1 VSAQQANELLAR
13 LRAAGVTAAG
23 ITADSRKLRAG
34 ELFAAWPGFATDGRR
49 HIDDAL
55 ARGAAAVL
63 WEAGDGFRPAAP
75 LPVPGFGVAGL
86 RALGGHLA
94 HELYGRPSASLWAV
108 GVTGTNGK
116 TTVSQWLAR
125 ALGELGVRCGV
136 IGTLGSGYP
145 DALVDAL
152 NTTPD
157 ALEVHRLLAG
167 FVADGAAGMAME
179 VSSIGLDQGRVNAVA
194 FDVAIFTNLSRDHLD
209 YHGTMEAY
217 AEAKARLFS
226 WPGLAHAVINL
237 DDAFGLAQAR
247 RLAHAGLD
255 VIGYTQGAVALQAPP
270 GVRVLSADALQLA
283 PDGLRFAVHWR
294 GERRDMRVRMV
305 GPFNVS
311 NLLAVI
317 GALVAREVDIDE
329 VLHAT
334 ARLTPP
340 LGRMQLVG
348 GVCEPLVVIDYA
360 HTPDALAKVLE
371 AVRGTV
377 TSRGGRLVCVFGCG
391 GDRDPGKR
399 PLMGEVAAQLADRVI
414 VTSDNPRS
422 EDPLGIIEAIRAGAG
437 PQADWVVDRAQAIAM
452 AIGEADAND
461 VVVIAGKGHEPYQ
474 EVLGTRLPFSDAEQ
488 ARAALSE
495 WNRQRGEHA

>member
-1 VSAQQANELLAR
+1 MSATRAIELLTR
-13 LRAAGVTAAG
+13 LRDVGVAAPG
-23 ITADSRKLRAG
+23 IRADSRTLCAG
-34 ELFAAWPGFATDGRR
+34 EVFAAWPGFAADGRR
-49 HIDDAL
+49 HIADAL

-63 WEAGDGFRPAAP
+63 WEAGDGFLPGP
-75 LPVPGFGVAGL
+75 LPVPGFGVEGL
-86 RALGGHLA
+86 RELGGYLA
-94 HELYGRPSASLWAV
+94 HEIHGRPSASLWAV

-125 ALGELGVRCGV
+125 AMAELGVRCGV

-167 FVADGAAGMAME
+167 FVADGAAAMAME
-179 VSSIGLDQGRVNAVA
+179 VSSIGLDQGRVNAVE
-194 FDVAIFTNLSRDHLD
+194 FDVVIFTNLSRDHLD
-209 YHGTMEAY
+209 YHGSMEAY
-217 AEAKARLFS
+217 AAAKARLLA
-226 WPGLAHAVINL
+226 WPNIAHAVINL

-247 RLAHAGLD
+247 RLAHAGVD
-255 VIGYTQGAVALQAPP
+255 VIGCTQAAATAHEVP
-270 GVRVLSADALQLA
+270 GVRVLAADQLQLA

-294 GERRDMRVRMV
+294 GERHDVRVRMV

-317 GALVAREVDIDE
+317 GALLARGVSPDDALRVAS
-329 VLHAT
+329 
-334 ARLTPP
+334 RLTPP
-340 LGRMQLVG
+340 QGRMQLVG

-371 AVRGTV
+371 AVRGTAD
-377 TSRGGRLVCVFGCG
+377 SRGGRLVCVFGCG
-391 GDRDPGKR
+391 GNRDAGKR
-399 PLMGEVAAQLADRVI
+399 PLMGEVARTHADLVI

-422 EDPLGIIEAIRAGAG
+422 EEPLGIIEAIRGGAG
-437 PQADWVVDRAQAIAM
+437 PQAECVVDRAQAIAL
-452 AIGEADAND
+452 AIGQCGAND

-474 EVLGTRLPFSDAEQ
+474 EVMGTRLPFSDLEQ
-488 ARAALSE
+488 ARAALHA
-495 WNRQRGEHA
+495 WNRQRGAYA